1 MVRRLHPEPDR
12 ARHPRPHP
20 LGSRSVTK
28 KILIALVAAALVAG
42 AFVWQRDSGS
52 TTVRAY
58 FASAEGLN
66 VGDDVKVLGV
76 KVGTIDKIENEP
88 KGVLVTLQVDAGQ
101 PIPAD
106 AHAAI
111 VSPSLVSGRFV
122 QLDPVYDGG
131 ERMADGATIALERTA
146 VPVTFDDVKQQL
158 TDLATT
164 LGPDAGKKA
173 GPLAV
178 AITALERSLRDGNS
192 TQLRTSI
199 DELRGAATALSDGR
213 SDLFSTIKNLDAFT
227 RNLALNDAAVRG
239 FTTELDDVSAVLA
252 ANRTNLTGALDDLAT
267 VLAATDAYFTKHR
280 KRLRSTT
287 KDVNLLAAAL
297 ADRSNELAGVL
308 HVAPHAL
315 IDLSNTIQDQAITG
329 RATLSAL
336 DNVPQLLCGAVLG
349 VGGTAEQCAQ
359 VLQPL
364 ADLLGLDLTGGRR

>member
-1 MVRRLHPEPDR
+1 M
-12 ARHPRPHP
+12 
-20 LGSRSVTK
+20 TK

-131 ERMADGATIALERTA
+131 ERMADGATISLERTA

-178 AITALERSLRDGNS
+178 AVTALERSLRDGNS

>member
-1 MVRRLHPEPDR
+1 MTV
-12 ARHPRPHP
+12 
-20 LGSRSVTK
+20 K
-28 KILIALVAAALVAG
+28 KILVAVVAAALVAG
-42 AFVWQRDSGS
+42 GFVWQRDSGS
-52 TTVRAY
+52 TTVHAY

-66 VGDDVKVLGV
+66 AGDDVKVLGV

-88 KGVLVTLQVDAGQ
+88 KGVLVTLKVDAGQ

-122 QLDPVYDGG
+122 QLEPVYDGG
-131 ERMADGATIALERTA
+131 ERMADGATIALEKTA

-173 GPLAV
+173 GPLAI
-178 AITALERSLRDGNS
+178 AITALEKSLKDGNS

-199 DELRGAATALSDGR
+199 AELRGAATALSDGR
-213 SDLFSTIKNLDAFT
+213 SDLFSTIENLDTFT

-252 ANRTNLTGALDDLAT
+252 TNRTHLSGALEDLAT
-267 VLAATDAYFTKHR
+267 VLAATDAYLAEHR
-280 KRLRSTT
+280 KRLRTT
-287 KDVNLLAAAL
+287 TTDVNLLAAAL
-297 ADRSNELAGVL
+297 ADRSDELAGVL

-315 IDLSNTIQDQAITG
+315 IDLSNTIQGQAITG

-349 VGGTAEQCAQ
+349 VGGTAEQCAK

>member
-1 MVRRLHPEPDR
+1 MIK
-12 ARHPRPHP
+12 
-20 LGSRSVTK
+20 K
-28 KILIALVAAALVAG
+28 KILLALVAAALVVG
-42 AFVWQRDSGS
+42 GFTWNRDASS

-66 VGDDVKVLGV
+66 VKDDVKVLGV
-76 KVGTIDKIENEP
+76 KVGSITAIENRP
-88 KGVLVTLQVDAGQ
+88 GGVLVTLEVDAGQ
-101 PIPAD
+101 PIPAK
-106 AHAAI
+106 ARAAI

-122 QLDPVYDGG
+122 QLEPVYDGG
-131 ERMADGATIALERTA
+131 PRLEDGATIARERTA

-164 LGPDAGKKA
+164 LGPDAGKED

-178 AITALERSLRDGNS
+178 AIKAIDRSLAAGNADR
-192 TQLRTSI
+192 LRTSI
-199 DELRGAATALSDGR
+199 AELRGAATALSDGR
-213 SDLFSTIKNLDAFT
+213 SDLFSTIEHLDTFT

-239 FTTELDDVSAVLA
+239 FTTELDDVSTVLA
-252 ANRTNLTGALDDLAT
+252 NNRTDLTGALTDLGR
-267 VLAATDAYFTKHR
+267 VLAVTERYFKKHR
-280 KRLRSTT
+280 SRIRTT
-287 KDVNLLAAAL
+287 TSDVNLLAAAL

-315 IDLSNTIQDQAITG
+315 VDLSNTIEDQAITG

-349 VGGTAEQCAQ
+349 VGGTAEQCSK

-364 ADLLGLDLTGGRR
+364 IDLLGIGSIGGTQ

>member
-1 MVRRLHPEPDR
+1 M
-12 ARHPRPHP
+12 
-20 LGSRSVTK
+20 TK

-131 ERMADGATIALERTA
+131 ERMADGATISLERTA

-364 ADLLGLDLTGGRR
+364 ADLLSLDLTGGRR

>member
-1 MVRRLHPEPDR
+1 M
-12 ARHPRPHP
+12 
-20 LGSRSVTK
+20 TK

-131 ERMADGATIALERTA
+131 ERMADGATISLERTA